1 MNIMRQ
7 VAANYGKRLEQPFK
21 IKAPTAI
28 VVKLAEDG
36 LWYQDAALEGVWYRS
51 ESLLVKLITGQ
62 AEVIK

>member
-21 IKAPTAI
+21 IKAPAAI
-28 VVKLAEDG
+28 IVKLAEDG
-36 LWYQDAALEGVWYRS
+36 LWYQDTALEGVWYRS
-51 ESLLVKLITGQ
+51 DVLLVKLITGQ